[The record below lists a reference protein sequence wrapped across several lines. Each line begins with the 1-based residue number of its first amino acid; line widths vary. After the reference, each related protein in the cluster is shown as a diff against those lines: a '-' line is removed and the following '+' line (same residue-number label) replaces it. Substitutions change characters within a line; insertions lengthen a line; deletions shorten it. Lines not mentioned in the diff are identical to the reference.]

1 MSQETHCEYAYIDL
15 QETNYKPLVE
25 YEILPKDT
33 DPAPLLEIYRQ
44 YCLYKGFSSV
54 WPIYAEEFNRGLND
68 TIAYKDDGNIV
79 AWSLIYR
86 VAKEHVWNM
95 QFAWNYANPKLKLG
109 YKSIRTEIAIYRDLG
124 YKTMTIDDDMKYK
137 SELQGYKLFG
147 PMS

>member
-1 MSQETHCEYAYIDL
+1 MSNETHCEYAYIDL
-15 QETNYKPLVE
+15 QETNYKQLVN

-54 WPIYAEEFNRGLND
+54 WPIYAEEFSRELND
-68 TIAYKDDGNIV
+68 TIAYKDAGEIV

-86 VAKEHVWNM
+86 VSKDAVWNM

-124 YKTMTIDDDMKYK
+124 YKSMTIDDDMKYK

-147 PMS
+147 PMT

>member
-1 MSQETHCEYAYIDL
+1 MSNETHCEYAYIDL
-15 QETNYKPLVE
+15 QETNYKQLVN

-54 WPIYAEEFNRGLND
+54 WPIYAEEFSRELND
-68 TIAYKDDGNIV
+68 TIAYKDAGEIV

-86 VAKEHVWNM
+86 VSKDAVWNM

-124 YKTMTIDDDMKYK
+124 YKSMTIDYDMKYK

-147 PMS
+147 PMT

>member
-1 MSQETHCEYAYIDL
+1 MSHETHCEYAYIDL
-15 QETNYKPLVE
+15 QETNYKPLID

-54 WPIYAEEFNRGLND
+54 WPIYEEEFSNELND
-68 TIAYKDDGNIV
+68 TIAYRDAGEIV

-86 VAKEHVWNM
+86 VAKEHVRSM

-124 YKTMTIDDDMKYK
+124 YKTMTIDEDMKYK
-137 SELQGYKLFG
+137 SEIQGYKLFG
-147 PMS
+147 PMT

>member
-15 QETNYKPLVE
+15 QETNYKPLVD
-25 YEILPKDT
+25 YEILPKDI

-54 WPIYAEEFNRGLND
+54 WPIYAEEFSRELND
-68 TIAYKDDGNIV
+68 TIAYKDDGKIV

-124 YKTMTIDDDMKYK
+124 YKTMTIDDDMQYK

>member
-1 MSQETHCEYAYIDL
+1 MSQKTHCEYAYIDL
-15 QETNYKPLVE
+15 QETNYKQLVD

-54 WPIYAEEFNRGLND
+54 WPMYAEEFGNPLND
-68 TIAYKDDGNIV
+68 TIAYRDNGKIV
-79 AWSLIYR
+79 AWTLIYR

-124 YKTMTIDDDMKYK
+124 YKTMTIDEDMKYK
-137 SELQGYKLFG
+137 SEVQGYKLFG
-147 PMS
+147 PMT